1 MTENSIDVNIVPVKN
16 GAKRVVVSYYHYSR
30 KEKDRMSSQTDYV
43 WETKNE
49 EMFKYFEAR
58 RTKVFYSQILAM
70 CRFYGKKNVRKYK
83 KVMILKTT
91 TNEFCF
97 INVSFY
103 ETIADPRHFFEQDYE
118 EMPEYEEESDF
129 DFDSYYNKFIPFVQE
144 WANEVS
150 ERLYGYGV
158 NSIKVTSVGYPK
170 EYNYGT
176 DWMNVEFCD
185 EWRQKMLSNISK
197 IVNDDKCKKYA
208 ETNYRSVSGYIF
220 LGPEDLKEFEKEII
234 ERKSDSGYDVTIL
247 LNMYLTLAFVKEFGF
262 KAGEAWSEITEY
274 AYGCLSYSDFAT
286 TEMLKWAKE
295 KGLTIEELSI

>member
-1 MTENSIDVNIVPVKN
+1 
-16 GAKRVVVSYYHYSR
+16 
-30 KEKDRMSSQTDYV
+30 
-43 WETKNE
+43 
-49 EMFKYFEAR
+49 
-58 RTKVFYSQILAM
+58 
-70 CRFYGKKNVRKYK
+70 
-83 KVMILKTT
+83 MILKTT

-103 ETIADPRHFFEQDYE
+103 ETIADPRYFFEQDYE

-129 DFDSYYNKFIPFVQE
+129 DFDSYCNKFIPFVQE
-144 WANEVS
+144 WANKVG
-150 ERLYGYGV
+150 ERLYEYGV
-158 NSIKVTSVGYPK
+158 NNIKVISVGHPK

-176 DWMNVEFCD
+176 DWMDVRVEFCD
-185 EWRQKMLSNISK
+185 EWRQKMLSNIGK

-208 ETNYRSVSGYIF
+208 ETNYR
-220 LGPEDLKEFEKEII
+220 
-234 ERKSDSGYDVTIL
+234 SDSGYDVTIL

-286 TEMLKWAKE
+286 TEMLIPEGSEHLFKDIYTAKADELYHHVLDKFGWAWRDPKYKSETELCAMLKWAKE

>member
-1 MTENSIDVNIVPVKN
+1 
-16 GAKRVVVSYYHYSR
+16 
-30 KEKDRMSSQTDYV
+30 
-43 WETKNE
+43 
-49 EMFKYFEAR
+49 
-58 RTKVFYSQILAM
+58 
-70 CRFYGKKNVRKYK
+70 
-83 KVMILKTT
+83 MILKTT

-103 ETIADPRHFFEQDYE
+103 ETIADPRYFFEQDYE
-118 EMPEYEEESDF
+118 EMPEYEEELDF
-129 DFDSYYNKFIPFVQE
+129 DFDSYCNKFIPFVQE

-176 DWMNVEFCD
+176 DWMNVEVEFCD
-185 EWRQKMLSNISK
+185 EWRQKMLSNIGK

-286 TEMLKWAKE
+286 TEMLIPEGSEHLFKDIYTAKADELYHHVLDKFGWAWRDPKYKSETELCAMLKWAKE